1 MVNEMTILWTDDG
14 IQKCFRRSNEYHLND
29 SAGYF
34 LQSLERIE
42 AKDYVPTMKD
52 VLRTRARTTGI
63 VEVQFFH
70 EVNIFSM
77 PSIFATSNITRFY
90 QWPSD

>member
-1 MVNEMTILWTDDG
+1 MVTQMTILWTDDG

-42 AKDYVPTMKD
+42 TKDYVPTMKD

-70 EVNIFSM
+70 KVNIL
-77 PSIFATSNITRFY
+77 FY
-90 QWPSD
+90 F